1 MIQRHCPRCHTALQ
15 HEDDGTLLFCGTCG
29 APQVTVSE
37 ELAAQADKQ
46 RVALETGLLPGDPQ
60 SADGNGVVWS
70 GAIRY
75 AALAGVAAAA
85 LTLIA
90 FALPPVILV
99 AWFWAIGA
107 PVVII
112 GVYSSRF
119 RQTRLRPGFGARLG
133 LLCGVAVFLGM
144 TLVNTGG
151 LLLARFA
158 FHAASQVDGQLAAMF
173 AQMRSTI
180 QAQGGPTVPSAIAWL
195 AVPENRVGLLLTMFG
210 VLLIMYLGLSA
221 AGGAFAVMLRS
232 RSEER

>member
-1 MIQRHCPRCHTALQ
+1 MIHRHCPRCHTALQ
-15 HEDDGTLLFCGTCG
+15 HEDDGTLLFCSNCG

-37 ELAAQADKQ
+37 ELLAQADKQ
-46 RVALETGLLPGDPQ
+46 RAALETGMAGGDLHA
-60 SADGNGVVWS
+60 SDSNGIVWS
-70 GAIRY
+70 SAIRY
-75 AALAGVAAAA
+75 AALAGAAAAA
-85 LTLIA
+85 LTLLS

-119 RQTRLRPGFGARLG
+119 RESRLRPGFGARLG
-133 LLCGVAVFLGM
+133 LLCGVAIFLGM

-158 FHAASQVDGQLAAMF
+158 FHAASQIDGQLAALF

-210 VLLIMYLGLSA
+210 VLLVMYLGLSA

-232 RSEER
+232 RSDQR

>member
-1 MIQRHCPRCHTALQ
+1 M
-15 HEDDGTLLFCGTCG
+15 
-29 APQVTVSE
+29 
-37 ELAAQADKQ
+37 
-46 RVALETGLLPGDPQ
+46 PGDLQ
-60 SADGNGVVWS
+60 AAEGNGVVWA

-75 AALAGVAAAA
+75 AALAGAAAAA

-112 GVYSSRF
+112 GLYSSRF

-133 LLCGVAVFLGM
+133 LLCGVAIFIGM
-144 TLVNTGG
+144 TIVNTGG

-158 FHAASQVDGQLAAMF
+158 FHAASQIDGQMASMF
-173 AQMRSTI
+173 AQLRATI
-180 QAQGGPTVPSAIAWL
+180 QAQGGPTAPSALAWL
-195 AVPENRVGLLLTMFG
+195 AIPENRVGLLLSMFG
-210 VLLIMYLGLSA
+210 ILLVMYLGLSA
-221 AGGAFAVMLRS
+221 AGGAFAVLLRS